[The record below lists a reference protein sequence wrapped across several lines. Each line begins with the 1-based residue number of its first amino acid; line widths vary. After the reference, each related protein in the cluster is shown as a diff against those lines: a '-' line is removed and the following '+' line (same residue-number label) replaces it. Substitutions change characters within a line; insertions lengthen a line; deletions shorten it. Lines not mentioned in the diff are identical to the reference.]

1 MKKHYRNWPDF
12 LHKTVK
18 GPIELS
24 SDYSYKRVKFNEVS
38 LCNFKAFASFRGGGL
53 LQEKYTYFFFCIQL
67 SDVSLLR
74 KNKTYDIVLSLS

>member
-38 LCNFKAFASFRGGGL
+38 LCNFKAFASFRGGGGLITGKIYVFL
-53 LQEKYTYFFFCIQL
+53 LLYTTVRRLFAKKKQNI
-67 SDVSLLR
+67 
-74 KNKTYDIVLSLS
+74 

>member
-1 MKKHYRNWPDF
+1 MKKHYHNWPDF

-53 LQEKYTYFFFCIQL
+53 ITGKIYVFLLLYTTVRRLFAKKKQNI
-67 SDVSLLR
+67 
-74 KNKTYDIVLSLS
+74 

>member
-24 SDYSYKRVKFNEVS
+24 SDYSCKRVKFNELS
-38 LCNFKAFASFRGGGL
+38 LCNFKAFASFGGENL
-53 LQEKYTYFFFCIQL
+53 LQE
-67 SDVSLLR
+67 
-74 KNKTYDIVLSLS
+74 N